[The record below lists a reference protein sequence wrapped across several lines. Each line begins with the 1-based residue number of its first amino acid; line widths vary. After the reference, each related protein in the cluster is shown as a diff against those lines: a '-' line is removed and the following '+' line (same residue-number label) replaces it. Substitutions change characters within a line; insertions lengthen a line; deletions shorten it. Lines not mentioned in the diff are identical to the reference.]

1 MPFYGPLQRR
11 SQEDAYKWDQG
22 RKRRQWWGDSDKRK
36 GWNAGGQSRN
46 YPPYR
51 SLQFYSSV
59 LNVSS
64 VPNWDIIFSKTRNS
78 DKNGNYTSSLFQA
91 RIVPHPRPCTLFPST
106 SSWSPAIL
114 IVFEG
119 RKNTGCRGE
128 TPWFIDAPR
137 STRGPII
144 TKVINNLRCLSG
156 AWEYTSFDIPIVIRY
171 YLRSPH
177 RTREQLTIVT
187 PRSIMIIIVGDQ
199 AQADASC
206 CARVNK

>member
-1 MPFYGPLQRR
+1 MLTSEIKGGSEDNSEGIRINALGETPVDNRGIIRPIGP
-11 SQEDAYKWDQG
+11 
-22 RKRRQWWGDSDKRK
+22 
-36 GWNAGGQSRN
+36 RN
-46 YPPYR
+46 SIPLP
-51 SLQFYSSV
+51 SPV
-59 LNVSS
+59 LNFSS
-64 VPNWDIIFSKTRNS
+64 VPNWGIIFSKTRNS

-91 RIVPHPRPCTLFPST
+91 TNRASSWLLHLFPFT
-106 SSWSPAIL
+106 SFWSPAIL

-177 RTREQLTIVT
+177 RTRE
-187 PRSIMIIIVGDQ
+187 
-199 AQADASC
+199 
-206 CARVNK
+206 